1 MKYGQVDM
9 NKKDNMNGLIRD
21 VLALILIGLSITG
34 FIIILCEYIEKPNI
48 NIKILILGLS
58 LSIIPYVIFR
68 GIEVLME
75 KRD

>member
-1 MKYGQVDM
+1 MKYGLVDM
-9 NKKDNMNGLIRD
+9 NKKDNMNSLIRD

-34 FIIILCEYIEKPNI
+34 FIIILCEYIENPNL
-48 NIKILILGLS
+48 NIKTIILGLS
-58 LSIIPYVIFR
+58 LSIIPYIIFR

>member
-1 MKYGQVDM
+1 M

-34 FIIILCEYIEKPNI
+34 FIIILCEYIENPNI